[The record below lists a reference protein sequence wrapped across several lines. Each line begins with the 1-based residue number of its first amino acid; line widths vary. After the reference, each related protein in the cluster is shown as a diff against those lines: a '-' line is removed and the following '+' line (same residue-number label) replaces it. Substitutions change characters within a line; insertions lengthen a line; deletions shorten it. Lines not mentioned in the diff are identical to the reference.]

1 MTKKK
6 ITRRRFTTEQKTAIL
21 RRHLV
26 DKVAVSDLC
35 EEYALQPSVFYSWQ
49 KLLFDNMEAAFS
61 GSDSKQEA
69 ARERELQ
76 REVEKLQAKLARK
89 DEVIAEV
96 VADQVALKKELGE
109 A

>member
-6 ITRRRFTTEQKTAIL
+6 TPRRRFTTEQKTAIL

-35 EEYALQPSVFYSWQ
+35 EEYDLQPSVFYSWQ
-49 KLLFDNMEAAFS
+49 KLLFDNMAVAFS
-61 GSDSKQEA
+61 VSDSKQEA

-76 REVEKLQAKLARK
+76 QEVERLQAKLARK

-96 VADQVALKKELGE
+96 VADQVALKKALGE